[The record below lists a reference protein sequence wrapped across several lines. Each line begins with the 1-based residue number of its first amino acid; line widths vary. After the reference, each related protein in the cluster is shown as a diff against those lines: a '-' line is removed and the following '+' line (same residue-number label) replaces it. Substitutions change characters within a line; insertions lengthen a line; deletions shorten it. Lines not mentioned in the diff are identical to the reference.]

1 MINII
6 FHVKLT
12 PDEEK
17 GYIARCIE
25 LPGAI
30 SQGNTTEEAISNVKE
45 AILLILEDI
54 NKLKAKSEEIV
65 KVEISV

>member
-30 SQGNTTEEAISNVKE
+30 SQGDTTEEAISNIKE
-45 AILLILEDI
+45 EILLVVEDI
-54 NKLKAKSEEIV
+54 NKLKTKSF
-65 KVEISV
+65 KVEISI

>member
-12 PDEEK
+12 LDEEK
-17 GYIARCIE
+17 GYMAQCIE
-25 LPGAI
+25 LPGTI
-30 SQGNTTEEAISNVKE
+30 SQGDTTEEAISNIKE
-45 AILLILEDI
+45 AILLVLEDI
-54 NKLKAKSEEIV
+54 NKLKTKSEKIV